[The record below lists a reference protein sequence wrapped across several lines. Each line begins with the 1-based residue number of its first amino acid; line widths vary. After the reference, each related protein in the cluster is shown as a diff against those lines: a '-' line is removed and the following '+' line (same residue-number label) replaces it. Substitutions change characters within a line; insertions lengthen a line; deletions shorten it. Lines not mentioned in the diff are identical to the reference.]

1 MRKAS
6 QSTAR
11 GDDETARRESQ
22 PVHSSCRR
30 RLFGS
35 RWESLREQLAIASAT
50 RSARRQIRRDL
61 GLSGVQDL
69 QGLVDA
75 VAASQN
81 KPITIRE
88 VPLPL
93 EVSAL
98 CARGTDRD
106 FIVVDSQAA
115 ELTRLHAVLHELFH
129 LWEEHPSDVED
140 SDLPM
145 TEETVQQLLPG
156 LNPGPVL
163 QVLTRSHYDK
173 AHERRAEA
181 FATVLLQGHLALRTD
196 QNSTGFLTS
205 ALAHR
210 RSGV

>member
-1 MRKAS
+1 M
-6 QSTAR
+6 
-11 GDDETARRESQ
+11 
-22 PVHSSCRR
+22 
-30 RLFGS
+30 
-35 RWESLREQLAIASAT
+35 AIAYAT
-50 RSARRQIRRDL
+50 RAARRQIRRDL

-69 QGLVDA
+69 KGLVDA

-106 FIVVDSQAA
+106 IIVVDSQAA
-115 ELTRLHAVLHELFH
+115 ELTRLHAILHELFH
-129 LWEEHPSDVED
+129 LWEEHPTDVSN

-181 FATVLLQGHLALRTD
+181 FATVLLQGHLELRAD
-196 QNSTGFLTS
+196 QNTTGFLTS

>member
-1 MRKAS
+1 M
-6 QSTAR
+6 
-11 GDDETARRESQ
+11 
-22 PVHSSCRR
+22 HSSGRR
-30 RLFGS
+30 RSSGS
-35 RWESLREQLAIASAT
+35 RWESLREQLAIAKAT

-93 EVSAL
+93 EVSAF

-129 LWEEHPSDVED
+129 LWEKHPSDVED

-196 QNSTGFLTS
+196 QNSTGFITS